1 MLGRHGFKIVVALV
15 LFCFVGSFA
24 FASGAKKEAKDMV
37 IVYTGMPKTLT
48 FFISLAAGTEAGCKK
63 FGYKFLDLTPP
74 EMDVELQIHAV
85 ENALIKGIDGIVM
98 APIDARP
105 WKPTFDKAQKM
116 GIPIVVID
124 APIDHPAV
132 KSYVGTDNLEAAR
145 LGGRYIVDITG
156 GKGELLLIGGEV
168 GHPNGDKRAKGVREV
183 CEAAGMKVTFRPADW
198 NSDKAMQIAQD
209 ELSANKKFSVIFSAW
224 DPGALAAK
232 QAAKALGILDDIFIV
247 GFDGNVANYRAIKEG
262 EITATVRQQPFLMG
276 TEGVEIITKIF
287 NGETDYPA
295 EKLIPGQVIDIS
307 NVDTVFSE

>member
-1 MLGRHGFKIVVALV
+1 MQV
-15 LFCFVGSFA
+15 
-24 FASGAKKEAKDMV
+24 
-37 IVYTGMPKTLT
+37 
-48 FFISLAAGTEAGCKK
+48 
-63 FGYKFLDLTPP
+63 
-74 EMDVELQIHAV
+74 HAI

-116 GIPIVVID
+116 GIPVVIID
-124 APIDHPAV
+124 APIDHPVV

-156 GKGELLLIGGEV
+156 GKGEVLLIGGEV

-209 ELSANKKFSVIFSAW
+209 ELSANKNYSVVFSAW

-232 QAAKALGILDDIFIV
+232 QAAKAIGILDDIFIV
-247 GFDGNVANYRAIKEG
+247 GFDGNDANYRAIKDG
-262 EITATVRQQPFLMG
+262 EITATVRQQPHLMG

-287 NGETDYPA
+287 NGDTDFPA
-295 EKLIPGQVIDIS
+295 EKLIPGQVIDKS

>member
-1 MLGRHGFKIVVALV
+1 MVGRHGFKIVVALV

-24 FASGAKKEAKDMV
+24 FASSAKKNKV

-63 FGYKFLDLTPP
+63 FGYTYLDLTPP
-74 EMDVELQIHAV
+74 EMDVEMQIHAV

-132 KSYVGTDNLEAAR
+132 QSFVGTDNLEAAR

-156 GKGELLLIGGEV
+156 AKGELLLIGGEV

-287 NGETDYPA
+287 NGETDFPA

>member
-1 MLGRHGFKIVVALV
+1 MVGRHGFKIVVALV

-24 FASGAKKEAKDMV
+24 FASGDKKNKV

-63 FGYKFLDLTPP
+63 FGYTYLDLTPP
-74 EMDVELQIHAV
+74 EMDVEMQIHAV

-132 KSYVGTDNLEAAR
+132 QSFVGTDNLEAAR

-156 GKGELLLIGGEV
+156 AKGELLLIGGEV

-262 EITATVRQQPFLMG
+262 EITATVRQQPYLMG

-287 NGETDYPA
+287 NGETDFPA

>member
-1 MLGRHGFKIVVALV
+1 MLRRLGFRFVATLVVL
-15 LFCFVGSFA
+15 CFAASFA
-24 FASGAKKEAKDMV
+24 MAGDEKKKV

-48 FFISLAAGTEAGCKK
+48 FFINLAAGVEDGCKK
-63 FGYKFLDLTPP
+63 YGYEFLDLTPP
-74 EMDVELQIHAV
+74 EMDVEMQVHAI

-116 GIPIVVID
+116 GIPVVIID
-124 APIDHPAV
+124 APIDHPVV
-132 KSYVGTDNLEAAR
+132 KAYVGTDNLEAAR

-156 GKGELLLIGGEV
+156 GKGEVLLIGGEV

-209 ELSANKKFSVIFSAW
+209 ELSANKNYSVVFSAW

-232 QAAKALGILDDIFIV
+232 QAAKAIGILDDIFIV
-247 GFDGNVANYRAIKEG
+247 GFDGNDANYRAIKDG
-262 EITATVRQQPFLMG
+262 EITATVRQQPHLMG

-287 NGETDYPA
+287 KGDTDFPA
-295 EKLIPGQVIDIS
+295 EKLIPGQVIDKS

>member
-1 MLGRHGFKIVVALV
+1 MVGRHGFKIVVALV

-24 FASGAKKEAKDMV
+24 FASSDKKNKV

-63 FGYKFLDLTPP
+63 FGYTYLDLTPP
-74 EMDVELQIHAV
+74 EMDVEMQIHAV

-132 KSYVGTDNLEAAR
+132 QSFVGTDNLEAAR

-156 GKGELLLIGGEV
+156 AKGELLLIGGEV

-287 NGETDYPA
+287 NGETDFPA